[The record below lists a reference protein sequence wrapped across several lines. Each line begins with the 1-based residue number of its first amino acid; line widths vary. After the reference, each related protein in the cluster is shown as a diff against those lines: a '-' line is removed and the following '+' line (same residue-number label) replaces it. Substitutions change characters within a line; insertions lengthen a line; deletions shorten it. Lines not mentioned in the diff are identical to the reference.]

1 MSTQIQSNN
10 ENLQTSRKYVTV
22 KKQMDPVDYAK
33 YRKFDRHKKDENNVR
48 VPKQNRSN
56 KYKSSM
62 AKLNEEQRNE
72 KKRKNAE
79 YKRNRR
85 LKAKVK
91 QYEITKEKSDSM
103 NLLEISQKEVLKNQE
118 VLIDWKTN
126 KISSPEDKEKI
137 TNDVEEL
144 SPITLRKS
152 VIELKDAQF
161 TVKSSNKR
169 CTKSN
174 VYKEMKSRQE
184 KNEWDT

>member
-1 MSTQIQSNN
+1 
-10 ENLQTSRKYVTV
+10 
-22 KKQMDPVDYAK
+22 
-33 YRKFDRHKKDENNVR
+33 
-48 VPKQNRSN
+48 
-56 KYKSSM
+56 
-62 AKLNEEQRNE
+62 
-72 KKRKNAE
+72 
-79 YKRNRR
+79 
-85 LKAKVK
+85 
-91 QYEITKEKSDSM
+91 M

-174 VYKEMKSRQE
+174 VNKEMKSRQE
-184 KNEWDT
+184 KNECDT